1 MKLKNKIDIQ
11 IKESMLN
18 KNKSRL
24 IALRAIKSA
33 ILLSEKSGE
42 KADLDEIKLLMKNT
56 SPFNLDQCSLS
67 NDLWPDFINKIGFI
81 KANLAVRQSLDL
93 QRMQGSTSTLP
104 VLILETCGTALV
116 NSDAV
121 KTYIGLSYLE
131 QGMVLIFS
139 SKLNAIQ
146 LLRDN

>member
-1 MKLKNKIDIQ
+1 
-11 IKESMLN
+11 
-18 KNKSRL
+18 
-24 IALRAIKSA
+24 
-33 ILLSEKSGE
+33 
-42 KADLDEIKLLMKNT
+42 MKNI
-56 SPFNLDQCSLS
+56 SHFNLDQCSLS

-81 KANLAVRQSLDL
+81 KAKLAVRQSLDL
-93 QRMQGSTSTLP
+93 QKMQGSTSTLP

-116 NSDAV
+116 NSQAI

-139 SKLNAIQ
+139 SKLNSIQ

>member
-1 MKLKNKIDIQ
+1 MKHI
-11 IKESMLN
+11 
-18 KNKSRL
+18 
-24 IALRAIKSA
+24 
-33 ILLSEKSGE
+33 
-42 KADLDEIKLLMKNT
+42 

-81 KANLAVRQSLDL
+81 RANLAIQQSLDL

-116 NSDAV
+116 NSQAV

-139 SKLNAIQ
+139 TKLNAIQ

>member
-1 MKLKNKIDIQ
+1 
-11 IKESMLN
+11 
-18 KNKSRL
+18 
-24 IALRAIKSA
+24 
-33 ILLSEKSGE
+33 
-42 KADLDEIKLLMKNT
+42 MKNI

-67 NDLWPDFINKIGFI
+67 NDLWTDFINKIGLI

-116 NSDAV
+116 NSEAV
-121 KTYIGLSYLE
+121 KTCIGLSYLE

-139 SKLNAIQ
+139 SKLNSIQ
-146 LLRDN
+146 LLRGN

>member
-1 MKLKNKIDIQ
+1 
-11 IKESMLN
+11 
-18 KNKSRL
+18 
-24 IALRAIKSA
+24 
-33 ILLSEKSGE
+33 
-42 KADLDEIKLLMKNT
+42 MKNI
-56 SPFNLDQCSLS
+56 SPFNFDQCSLS
-67 NDLWPDFINKIGFI
+67 NDLWPDFISKIGLI

-116 NSDAV
+116 NSEAV